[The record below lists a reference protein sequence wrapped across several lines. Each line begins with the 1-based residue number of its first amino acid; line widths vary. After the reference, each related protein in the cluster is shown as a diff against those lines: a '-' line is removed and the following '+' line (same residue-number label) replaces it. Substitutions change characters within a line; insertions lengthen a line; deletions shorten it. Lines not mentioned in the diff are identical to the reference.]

1 MTLPQ
6 GVPGALGRRGAPP
19 LKAGA
24 PVGRL
29 RAIGLAS
36 GHALTDAKP
45 GFFGV
50 VLAAY
55 LAITISRIH
64 EVIPFFTRLYLGK
77 VSAALL
83 LIAAFSR
90 LRGSDLQRVFKT
102 RVAKYVGI
110 LTVIALVSVPGSAW
124 PKQSFTFFQDWWPQ
138 VMLMFVCVCVGFV
151 NRRTAYLCVVTVTLS
166 AGFAALV
173 MLATNNVDGGGR
185 AFIGTY
191 RSATYDANMSAAL
204 FVLALPYAAMLAVGR
219 GWTRWAGIALIP
231 LLIAATLAT
240 ASRGGVLA
248 LMVLGVTTVIFA
260 PKQNRPK
267 YIGLFVLAI
276 AVAPFLPHSGL
287 ATRWAEFMQPGG
299 DYNMT
304 SRDGRIEVWKRG
316 IGFMI
321 SHPVLGVGVRSY
333 EIAGGTQAHSWVN
346 AHNAF
351 IQVGAELGVGGL
363 VVFVM
368 TIAAAL
374 RLALHARRRLSG
386 SNLAPSDE
394 LGRSLV
400 TAAFSALIAV
410 IASAMFLSM
419 AYDAITLFA
428 LAVPTGLALSLRGAV
443 RPAVAGAG
451 APMAPARGNGP
462 GWRSNR
468 LARPMPRR
476 VQPGT

>member
-1 MTLPQ
+1 MGLPSSQ
-6 GVPGALGRRGAPP
+6 AV
-19 LKAGA
+19 
-24 PVGRL
+24 
-29 RAIGLAS
+29 S
-36 GHALTDAKP
+36 DAKP

-64 EVIPFFTRLYLGK
+64 EVVPYLTHLYLGK

-83 LIAAFSR
+83 LMAAFSR
-90 LRGSDLQRVFKT
+90 IRGSDIQRVFRT
-102 RVAKYVGI
+102 PVAKYVAI
-110 LTVIALVSVPGSAW
+110 LTGLALVSVPGSAW

-138 VMLMFVCVCVGFV
+138 VMLMFVCVCAGFA

-173 MLATNNVDGGGR
+173 MMATNNVDGGGR

-191 RSATYDANMSAAL
+191 SAATYDANMSAAL
-204 FVLALPYAAMLAVGR
+204 FVLALPYAAMLAVRR

-248 LMVLGVTTVIFA
+248 LAVLGVTTVVFA
-260 PKQNRPK
+260 PKQHRPK
-267 YIGLFVLAI
+267 YIGLLVLAVAI
-276 AVAPFLPHSGL
+276 APFLPHSGL

-321 SHPVLGVGVRSY
+321 THPVLGVGVRSY
-333 EIAGGTQAHSWVN
+333 EIAGGTLAHSWVN

-368 TIAAAL
+368 MVSAGL
-374 RLALHARRRLSG
+374 RLALQARRRLSG
-386 SNLAPSDE
+386 STTPSDE
-394 LGRSLV
+394 LGRGLM
-400 TAAFSALIAV
+400 TAAFSALVAV

-428 LAVPTGLALSLRGAV
+428 LAVPTGLALSFRGGA
-443 RPAVAGAG
+443 RPAGAG
-451 APMAPARGNGP
+451 APAAHPRGDAP

-468 LARPMPRR
+468 LARPAPRH
-476 VQPGT
+476 VQART

>member
-1 MTLPQ
+1 
-6 GVPGALGRRGAPP
+6 
-19 LKAGA
+19 
-24 PVGRL
+24 
-29 RAIGLAS
+29 LAS
-36 GHALTDAKP
+36 GQAVSDAKP

-64 EVIPFFTRLYLGK
+64 EVVPYLTHLYMGK

-83 LIAAFSR
+83 LMAAFSR
-90 LRGSDLQRVFKT
+90 IRGSDIQRVFRT
-102 RVAKYVGI
+102 PVAKYVAI
-110 LTVIALVSVPGSAW
+110 MTAIAFVSVPGSAW

-138 VMLMFVCVCVGFV
+138 VMLMFVCVCAGFA

-173 MLATNNVDGGGR
+173 MMATNNIDGGGR

-191 RSATYDANMSAAL
+191 GAATYDANMSAAL
-204 FVLALPYAAMLAVGR
+204 FVLALPYAAMLAVSR

-248 LMVLGVTTVIFA
+248 LAVLGVTTVVFA
-260 PKQNRPK
+260 PKQHRPK
-267 YIGLFVLAI
+267 YIGLLVLAVAI
-276 AVAPFLPHSGL
+276 APFLPHSGL

-321 SHPVLGVGVRSY
+321 THPVLGVGVRSY
-333 EIAGGTQAHSWVN
+333 EIAGGTLAHSWVN

-368 TIAAAL
+368 MVSAGL
-374 RLALHARRRLSG
+374 RLALQARRRLSG
-386 SNLAPSDE
+386 STTPSDE
-394 LGRSLV
+394 LARGLM
-400 TAAFSALIAV
+400 TAAFSALVAV

-428 LAVPTGLALSLRGAV
+428 LAVPTGLALSLRGGA
-443 RPAVAGAG
+443 RPAGAG
-451 APMAPARGNGP
+451 APAAHPRGNAA

-468 LARPMPRR
+468 IARPAPRR

>member
-24 PVGRL
+24 PLGRV

-36 GHALTDAKP
+36 SHAGSDAKP

-64 EVIPFFTRLYLGK
+64 EVVPYLTHLYLGK

-83 LIAAFSR
+83 LMAAFSR
-90 LRGSDLQRVFKT
+90 IRGSDIQRVFKT
-102 RVAKYVGI
+102 PVAKYVVI
-110 LTVIALVSVPGSAW
+110 LTAIALVSVPGSAW
-124 PKQSFTFFQDWWPQ
+124 PKQSFTFFTDWWPQ
-138 VMLMFVCVCVGFV
+138 VMLMFVCVCAGFV
-151 NRRTAYLCVVTVTLS
+151 NRRTAYLCVVTVTLA
-166 AGFAALV
+166 AGFGALV
-173 MLATNNVDGGGR
+173 MMATNNVDGGGR

-191 RSATYDANMSAAL
+191 RAATYDANMSAAL

-219 GWTRWAGIALIP
+219 GWTRWAGMALIP

-248 LMVLGVTTVIFA
+248 LAVLGVTTVVFA
-260 PKQNRPK
+260 PKQHRPK
-267 YIGLFVLAI
+267 YIGLLVLAI
-276 AVAPFLPHSGL
+276 AIAPFLPHSGL

-333 EIAGGTQAHSWVN
+333 EIAGGTLAHSWVN

-368 TIAAAL
+368 TISAAL
-374 RLALHARRRLSG
+374 RLALQARRRLSG
-386 SNLAPSDE
+386 SNLTPSDE
-394 LGRSLV
+394 LGRSLG
-400 TAAFSALIAV
+400 TAAFSALVATL
-410 IASAMFLSM
+410 ASAMFLSM
-419 AYDAITLFA
+419 AYDAMMLFA
-428 LAVPTGLALSLRGAV
+428 LGVPTGLALSLRGVA
-443 RPAVAGAG
+443 RPAGAG
-451 APMAPARGNGP
+451 ALPVPTRGNGS

-468 LARPMPRR
+468 ATRPVPQR
-476 VQPGT
+476 VRPGT